1 MSEYY
6 LAHHGILGMKWGV
19 RRYQNADGSYTAL
32 GRARYFN
39 KYGGLTDKGKI
50 HYGVSNKEAK
60 EYNQYKRNKTES
72 NSSIEKIQRK
82 IEIGDDAT
90 KKALAIVGGV
100 AVAGLA
106 AYAGYK
112 AYEYF
117 GKGGVSEM
125 KRAAA
130 SINYGMFGRK
140 YLEGRNTNCAYCS
153 IAYDLKR
160 RGIDVK
166 AGHNTDGGMTLN
178 SISEIY
184 GKTYEDFKQLELNS
198 GNSNIIDVLSK
209 EPNGS
214 RGVFVMQTG
223 YGIFGAGHAV
233 AYEVM
238 DGKAHIIDCQTNK
251 MYNNNATAAGLVN
264 MFSGSLDASASCK
277 ILRTDNIDT
286 NSVLNNAKNNNIVVD
301 KETKLHESLDL
312 EEAPKNLYNDAVGA
326 LSGIGIASL
335 SYNAIRGKVIQNAE
349 KEKKN
354 DSRRSK
360 KQVDK

>member
-1 MSEYY
+1 
-6 LAHHGILGMKWGV
+6 MKWGV

-50 HYGVSNKEAK
+50 HYRVSNKEAK

-72 NSSIEKIQRK
+72 NSSIEKIQHK

-106 AYAGYK
+106 AYTGYK

-125 KRAAA
+125 KRASA
-130 SINYGMFGRK
+130 SINYGMFGQK
-140 YLEGRNTNCAYCS
+140 YLEGRDTNCAYCS

-166 AGHNTDGGMTLN
+166 AGNDTNGGLTLG
-178 SISEIY
+178 SIAQIY
-184 GKTYEDFKQLELNS
+184 GKDKNDFKELELNS
-198 GNSNIIDVLSK
+198 RNTNIIDVLSK

-214 RGVFVMQTG
+214 RG
-223 YGIFGAGHAV
+223 IFSMRREGSFMAGHSV
-233 AYEVM
+233 AYEIM
-238 DGKAHIIDCQTNK
+238 DGKAHLIDCQTNK
-251 MYNNNATAAGLVN
+251 MYNNNITAAGLIN
-264 MFSGSLDASASCK
+264 LFSGEHDTDVTCR
-277 ILRTDNIDT
+277 ILRTDNID
-286 NSVLNNAKNNNIVVD
+286 SKYVIYNAKATNIVVD
-301 KETKLHESLDL
+301 KNTKNHESFDL
-312 EEAPKNLYNDAVGA
+312 KKSKENLFNDAMLA
-326 LSGIGIASL
+326 ISGVSIART
-335 SYNAIRGKVIQNAE
+335 SYNAIRDSVIQKAE
-349 KEKKN
+349 KENKK
-354 DSRRSK
+354 
-360 KQVDK
+360 

>member
-1 MSEYY
+1 
-6 LAHHGILGMKWGV
+6 MKWGV
-19 RRYQNADGSYTAL
+19 RRYQNEDGSYTAL

-72 NSSIEKIQRK
+72 NSSIEKIQHK

-112 AYEYF
+112 AYEYL

-130 SINYGMFGRK
+130 SINFGAFGK
-140 YLEGRNTNCAYCS
+140 DYLEGRDRNCAYCS

-166 AGHNTDGGMTLN
+166 SGHGTGM
-178 SISEIY
+178 SSVGIAAIY
-184 GKTYEDFKQLELNS
+184 GKTLDDFKKLELNS
-198 GNSNIIDVLSK
+198 GNKNIIDILNK
-209 EPNGS
+209 EPDRS
-214 RGVFVMQTG
+214 RGIFIMEQG
-223 YGIFGAGHAV
+223 GIFGHGHAV

-238 DGKAHIIDCQTNK
+238 DGKAHLIDCQSNK
-251 MYNNNATAAGLVN
+251 MYNNNLSAASLIN
-264 MFSGSLDASASCK
+264 LFSGELDTSAECK

-286 NSVLNNAKNNNIVVD
+286 DFILFNAKNDNIVAD
-301 KETKLHESLDL
+301 KDTKLHEKFDVTKGVPNLVLD
-312 EEAPKNLYNDAVGA
+312 AYYISA
-326 LSGIGIASL
+326 LAGIGKL
-335 SYNAIRGKVIQNAE
+335 SYETIRGSVIQKD
-349 KEKKN
+349 KENSTKKN
-354 DSRRSK
+354 KKESK
-360 KQVDK
+360 K